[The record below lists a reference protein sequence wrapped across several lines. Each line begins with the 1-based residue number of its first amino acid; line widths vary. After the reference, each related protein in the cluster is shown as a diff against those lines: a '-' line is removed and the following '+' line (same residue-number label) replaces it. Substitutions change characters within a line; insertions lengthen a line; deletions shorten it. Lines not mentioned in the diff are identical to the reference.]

1 MNQDSVEKY
10 KLATVKNS
18 DTTNQMLF
26 VFDESIKLL
35 HLAKKAL
42 AEKNLD
48 SKHNIL
54 MKIVDTFIILRSG
67 ANTEA
72 GEIIVMLD
80 KFYENV
86 INKIHKINIKSSN
99 PDDIDVV
106 IDSIK
111 NVRDSIKEAQEI
123 SNKNINQEEI
133 K

>member
-18 DTTNQMLF
+18 DTANQMLF

-80 KFYENV
+80 QFYENV
-86 INKIHKINIKSSN
+86 INKIHQINIKSSN

-106 IDSIK
+106 INSIK
-111 NVRDSIKEAQEI
+111 NVRNSIKEAQAI
-123 SNKNINQEEI
+123 SDTNQEEI

>member
-1 MNQDSVEKY
+1 MSQDSVEKY

-18 DTTNQMLF
+18 DTINQMLF
-26 VFDESIKLL
+26 IFDESIKLL

-42 AEKNLD
+42 SEQSFD

-54 MKIVDTFIILRSG
+54 MKIVDTFTILRSG

-86 INKIHKINIKSSN
+86 INKIHQINIKSSN

-111 NVRDSIKEAQEI
+111 NVRNSIKQAQAI
-123 SNKNINQEEI
+123 SDTNQEAI

>member
-18 DTTNQMLF
+18 DTANQMLF

-54 MKIVDTFIILRSG
+54 IKIVDTFIILRSG

-80 KFYENV
+80 QFYENV
-86 INKIHKINIKSSN
+86 INKIHQINIKSSN

-106 IDSIK
+106 INSIK
-111 NVRDSIKEAQEI
+111 NVRNSIKEAQAI
-123 SNKNINQEEI
+123 SDTNQEEI

>member
-18 DTTNQMLF
+18 DTINQMLF
-26 VFDESIKLL
+26 IFDESIKLL

-42 AEKNLD
+42 SEQSFD

-54 MKIVDTFIILRSG
+54 MKIVDTFTILRSG

-86 INKIHKINIKSSN
+86 INKIHQINIKSSN

-111 NVRDSIKEAQEI
+111 NVRNSIKEAQAI
-123 SNKNINQEEI
+123 SDTNQEAI

>member
-18 DTTNQMLF
+18 DTANQMLF

-67 ANTEA
+67 VNTEA
-72 GEIIVMLD
+72 GEIIVILD
-80 KFYENV
+80 QFYENV
-86 INKIHKINIKSSN
+86 INKIHQINIKSSN

-111 NVRDSIKEAQEI
+111 NVRNSIKEAQAI
-123 SNKNINQEEI
+123 SDTNQEEI